1 MIYKRL
7 ILTAVHYT
15 DFLVTNSDLYLVP
28 ALHLVNTIYKDK
40 ALINTLQEPHPN
52 CLQKEGS
59 GAKSLFKIALLQDL
73 IKYIKYYK
81 L

>member
-1 MIYKRL
+1 MFRRPKYINKQL
-7 ILTAVHYT
+7 LA
-15 DFLVTNSDLYLVP
+15 TNPD
-28 ALHLVNTIYKDK
+28 LHLVLALYLIYTIYKDE

-73 IKYIKYYK
+73 IKYIKCHK